1 MSIIVSVSCIT
12 FNHAPYIRGCL
23 DGFLMQKTSFVFEIL
38 IHDDCSTD
46 GTREIIEE
54 YSKKYPD
61 IIFPIFQTENQ
72 YSKGVRGMM
81 ARFNFPRCRGK
92 YIALCEGDD
101 YWTDPY
107 KLQKQVDFLEAN
119 PDYVG
124 CFHKIK
130 TLLGENLVEDKG
142 IEQRFERV
150 VDKNIITRLDLLEQ
164 GNFIHTCSFMF
175 RNEPIVLSNEMRM
188 SPVGDIMLF
197 LELAKIGYLKRI
209 DEYMAVYRRGTGSYS
224 SLSIV

>member
-12 FNHAPYIRGCL
+12 YNHAPYIRACL

-81 ARFNFPRCRGK
+81 ARFNFPRSRGK

-101 YWTDPY
+101 YWSDPY
-107 KLQKQVDFLEAN
+107 KLQRQVDFLEAN
-119 PDYVG
+119 TDFSI
-124 CFHKIK
+124 CFHNMKI
-130 TLLGENLVEDKG
+130 
-142 IEQRFERV
+142 
-150 VDKNIITRLDLLEQ
+150 
-164 GNFIHTCSFMF
+164 
-175 RNEPIVLSNEMRM
+175 
-188 SPVGDIMLF
+188 
-197 LELAKIGYLKRI
+197 
-209 DEYMAVYRRGTGSYS
+209 
-224 SLSIV
+224 